1 MKRLKDLHIA
11 HKLKR
16 MILLTSGLA
25 LLITSL
31 AFLSIEFFS
40 YRRMLLER
48 AEVLTEFV
56 VTNSTAALAFDDT
69 TTANKLLSSL
79 QSEPSVNSAA
89 LYLADG
95 TLFAVYSRSGHDD
108 WPLKHEDSASLAHI
122 SSQETV
128 QHNIN
133 RLHIYTIRPSMLE
146 GEYLGCIHLD
156 TSLQPLYDRILVF
169 LAITCFFWLFIM
181 WGVSLLSNRLHRR
194 ISNPI
199 LELLQG
205 MKKVSDTQDFSLR
218 LKPGDNDEIGTIIDN
233 FNDMLGQIQE
243 RDDTL
248 ASYRQELEKKV
259 EERTRNLTK
268 AMQAAEKAKE
278 AAEAASRAKSDFL
291 ATMSHE
297 IRTPMNGVLGMTE
310 LLLDSG
316 LDVRAHRLADTAH
329 RSAESLLG
337 VINDILDFS
346 KIEANKL
353 QLNLEDFALQSLL
366 EDTLELV
373 AGQAHR
379 KGLDLLLNLP
389 PDLPGQVK
397 GDPVRLRQ
405 ILVNLLGNAVKFTE
419 RGEVRLW
426 VRVQSRIDDRAI
438 ISFEVSDTGPGIPP
452 EQQSKIFEAFSQADG
467 TTTRRHGGT
476 GLGLTITKRLVEM
489 MEGSIGLESIP
500 GEGSHFCFTVGL
512 PCVKQDSVT
521 AQDSAILRGV
531 RLLIVDDD
539 VVNREL
545 ILRYVKTWEMRTGIA
560 DSGTEALEMLRSSA
574 EEGDPYRIALLN
586 IQMPGLNGVE
596 LSHVIQKDKNIPPLQ
611 LLGVCATTFDIQ
623 AAEIRKFGIGCCLQ
637 KPVHQEKLLES
648 LCTLLEES
656 SSPPDKGPELKQT
669 RFGGRILLAEDNQV
683 NQDVAVGMLLA
694 LGCQVDLAGD
704 GLRALDAWTEHRYDL
719 VLMDCHMPEMDG
731 FSATRKLRRLEQEQ
745 GQKAVPIIALT
756 ADVKKGIEKQC
767 LAAGM
772 DAYLSK
778 PFSQKQLADV
788 LRQWLVPLDHDS
800 AAGFDTSGSDQTE
813 GILDPGVLQQLRNV
827 SKVGSYN
834 ILTNAVNHFMEQ
846 TPRDLDEL
854 KHALEIDS
862 SEKLCL
868 VAHRM
873 KSGCASLGVMKLSRS
888 CAELEAMADN
898 GDLTGAHALVD
909 VIAGALPQVFAALQ
923 RELDGKSEGSVDSP
937 TLSTELPQRGSIL
950 LVDDDPG
957 FRLTASQ
964 ILKDA
969 GYRVFEAG
977 GGEEA
982 LAMALQNRPDLV
994 LLDAL
999 MEDMNGFEVC
1009 RRLCRIK
1016 ELRLLQIL
1024 MVTGLDDSES
1034 ADKAFESGA
1043 SGFVVKPVN
1052 YPVLLQQIRFQL
1064 RASSNTRSLQESQE
1078 QLATAQRIAG
1088 FGFWRWDAAADQ
1100 LTVSDNLAEKMGF
1113 SSSDYHVPLEDF
1125 LQRVHFEDRDY
1136 VRDTILSIADGGP
1149 LKPVEYRLL
1158 VENRTPII
1166 VHQEVGMAPESD
1178 HVVLGTLQD
1187 ITRQRA
1193 TQRHIRQLAY
1203 TDKLTGLASR
1213 AYFYKHMVDVIK
1225 AAERRDERFALVYLD
1240 LDGFKDV
1247 NDSLGHDTGDE
1258 LLKVIGGRLQT
1269 VLRGIDFVARLSGDE
1284 FCILVDNV
1292 NDQYVAADV
1301 ANRCLTE
1308 INQPVVLKNRELR
1321 PRCSIGIAH
1330 FPEDGEDLQTLLKA
1344 ADSAMYAAKAAG
1356 RHRYAF
1362 YQPELTAQVEK
1373 RLWIEQELRLAIDRD
1388 QLELHYQPQ
1397 VDIRHGCLVGVEA
1410 LVRWQHPKLGLVS
1423 PSDFISVAERIG
1435 MIKFIGNW
1443 VLKSACRQ
1451 AILWQQEGLPAI
1463 RMAVNISPI
1472 HFEDSSLY
1480 TTVEQILQETCLAPE
1495 LLELEITESV
1505 VQNLEGNMEM
1515 FERLRGMGVQIAI
1528 DDFGT
1533 GYSSLASLKNLPIN
1547 CLKID
1552 RLFIIDMLEN
1562 ASSSILLGT
1571 IIGAAQALGHSVVAE
1586 GVETKEQLLV
1596 LRGLGCEIVQGYYF
1610 SKPVLAD
1617 EVPVLVNQNFSETI
1631 FEDGISDI
1639 FPEQGA
1645 L

>member
-25 LLITSL
+25 LLFSSL

-95 TLFAVYSRSGHDD
+95 TLFAVYSRSGLDD
-108 WPLKHEDSASLAHI
+108 WPLKHEDSTSLAHL
-122 SSQETV
+122 SSLKTV
-128 QHNIN
+128 QHNID
-133 RLHIYTIRPSMLE
+133 RFHIYTIRPTLLE

-156 TSLQPLYDRILVF
+156 TSLQPLYDRMLVF
-169 LAITCFFWLFIM
+169 LAITFFFWLFIM

-194 ISNPI
+194 ISSPI

-233 FNDMLGQIQE
+233 FNGMLGQIQE

-259 EERTRNLTK
+259 EERTRNLTE

-353 QLNLEDFALQSLL
+353 QLNLEDFALQLLL

-373 AGQAHR
+373 AEQAHR
-379 KGLDLLLNLP
+379 KGLELLLNLP

-405 ILVNLLGNAVKFTE
+405 ILVNLLGNAVKFTD

-426 VRVQSRIDDRAI
+426 VRVQSRKDDRAI
-438 ISFEVSDTGPGIPP
+438 ISFEVSDTGPGIPT
-452 EQQSKIFEAFSQADG
+452 EQQSIIFEAFSQADG

-512 PCVKQDSVT
+512 SCVKQDSVT
-521 AQDSAILRGV
+521 SPDSALLRGV

-539 VVNREL
+539 VVNRE
-545 ILRYVKTWEMRTGIA
+545 IMLRQVETWEMRTGIA
-560 DSGTEALEMLRSSA
+560 NSGTEALEMLRSSA
-574 EEGDPYRIALLN
+574 EEGDPYRVALLN
-586 IQMPGLNGVE
+586 IHMPGINGVE
-596 LSHVIQKDKNIPPLQ
+596 LSHVIQEDKNIPPLQ
-611 LLGVCATTFDIQ
+611 MLGVCTTTFDIQ

-637 KPVHQEKLLES
+637 KPVHQEKLLAS
-648 LCTLLEES
+648 LCTLLEEGA
-656 SSPPDKGPELKQT
+656 SPPAKRPEPKQT
-669 RFGGRILLAEDNQV
+669 KFGGRILLAEDNQV

-694 LGCQVDLAGD
+694 LGCEVDLAGD
-704 GLRALDAWTEHRYDL
+704 GLQALDAWTEHCYDL

-745 GQKAVPIIALT
+745 GQKPIPIVALT

-788 LRQWLVPLDHDS
+788 LQQWLVPLDHDT
-800 AAGFDTSGSDQTE
+800 ADGFDTSGSHQTE
-813 GILDPGVLQQLRNV
+813 GILDSGVLQQLRNL
-827 SKVGSYN
+827 SEVGSYN
-834 ILTNAVNHFMEQ
+834 ILTNAVNHFLEQ
-846 TPRDLDEL
+846 TPGDLEDL
-854 KHALEIDS
+854 KHALELDD

-868 VAHRM
+868 LAHRM

-888 CAELEAMADN
+888 CAELEAMAGN
-898 GDLTGAHALVD
+898 GDLTGAPALID

-923 RELDGKSEGSVDSP
+923 RELEGKSEAGVDTP
-937 TLSTELPQRGSIL
+937 TLSTVLPQRGSIL

-964 ILKDA
+964 VLKDA

-999 MEDMNGFEVC
+999 MEDMDGFEVC
-1009 RRLCRIK
+1009 RRLFRIK

-1034 ADKAFESGA
+1034 ADKAFEAGA

-1113 SSSDYHVPLEDF
+1113 PSSDYHVPLEDF
-1125 LQRVHFEDRDY
+1125 IQRVHLEDRDY

-1158 VENRTPII
+1158 VEKRTPII

-1178 HVVLGTLQD
+1178 HVVLGTVQD

-1410 LVRWQHPKLGLVS
+1410 LVRWHHPELGLVS
-1423 PSDFISVAERIG
+1423 PADFISVAERIG
-1435 MIKFIGNW
+1435 MIKLLGNW
-1443 VLKSACRQ
+1443 VLKSACSQ
-1451 AILWQQEGLPAI
+1451 AVGWQQEGLPAI
-1463 RMAVNISPI
+1463 RVAVNISPI
-1472 HFEDSSLY
+1472 HFEDPSLY
-1480 TTVEQILQETCLAPE
+1480 TTVELVLQETGLAPE

-1610 SKPVLAD
+1610 SKPVLPD
-1617 EVPVLVNQNFSETI
+1617 EVPVLVKQNFSDTI

-1639 FPEQGA
+1639 MPEQGA